1 MYIIISIFIV
11 FKHYSRP
18 SSIIKLGSKSMFNVL
33 DRITTV
39 DGHLATIKYVGK
51 LEEVWGDGEIAL
63 GVEWDDPTRG
73 KHDGS
78 HNGHRYF
85 TTDKTNSGSFLKASS
100 VKIDKER
107 RTFLEALVDRYGVTS
122 SHDFEEVKFGK
133 KAVECYGLQK
143 LDKLRSDFEKLTYV
157 SLNRYSVVSFTN
169 TSDTENILSKL
180 SNVSTLDISFNLINR
195 AKTVWD
201 IVDNLPSL
209 TELNLSGNRFHHWPD
224 DEQSHEAF
232 VPHIKL
238 RSLKMASTCLKP
250 SQLNIFFKK
259 FPLIEKLD
267 LAYNEYSDQDI
278 RDMQLPE
285 NLQFIDLT
293 SNTLSSVPEFFSGTK
308 INDINLSQNKITTLH
323 TIECPFYQVKKLFLK
338 SNLLN
343 DWSSIDVMPSMC
355 PNLQEIHLAGNPLF
369 ASMSVDE
376 MMTLLTARLSP
387 GSGLLNNNGF
397 FKINGSEVTP
407 DDIRNAELY
416 FVSKVCSGD
425 ITFDLKSHKW
435 LDLLNRY
442 RILPKIVSKSNNG
455 FFMNRLKVFLV
466 NTERGIVK
474 EREIFKTYSI
484 LRVKGI
490 ISELFGLAFLDFA
503 VYYCLKNDSGVEDTD
518 SREFLEDNL
527 ALIDSYEFTEG
538 QKLYITPKKL

>member
-1 MYIIISIFIV
+1 
-11 FKHYSRP
+11 
-18 SSIIKLGSKSMFNVL
+18 MFNVL

-78 HNGHRYF
+78 HNGRRYF
-85 TTDKTNSGSFLKASS
+85 TTDKAKSGSFLKASS

-107 RTFLEALVDRYGVTS
+107 RTFSEALVDRYGVAS
-122 SHDFEEVKFGK
+122 SHNFEEVKFGK

-157 SLNRYSVVSFTN
+157 SLSRYSVVSFTN
-169 TSDTENILSKL
+169 KPYTENILSKL

-195 AKTVWD
+195 VETVWD
-201 IVDNLPSL
+201 IADNLPSL
-209 TELNLSGNRFHHWPD
+209 TELNLSGNRLLIWPD
-224 DEQSHEAF
+224 DEKSEAF
-232 VPHIKL
+232 VPHTKL

-250 SQLNIFFKK
+250 GQLNIFFKK
-259 FPLIEKLD
+259 FPSIEKLD
-267 LAYNEYSDQDI
+267 LAYNEYSDQDM
-278 RDMQLPE
+278 RDMHLPE

-293 SNTLSSVPEFFSGTK
+293 SNILSSVPEFFSGTK
-308 INDINLSQNKITTLH
+308 INNINLSQNIINTLH
-323 TIECPFYQVKKLFLK
+323 TTECPFSQVKKLLLK

-343 DWSSIDVMPSMC
+343 DWNSIDVIPSMF

-369 ASMSVDE
+369 ASMSVEE

-387 GSGLLNNNGF
+387 GRDSLSNNGF

-416 FVSKVCSGD
+416 FVSKVRSGD
-425 ITFDLKSHKW
+425 IPFDLKSHKW

-442 RILPKIVSKSNNG
+442 HILPKTVSKSNNG

-474 EREIFKTYSI
+474 EKEIFKTYSI

-490 ISELFGLAFLDFA
+490 ISEIFNLAPLDFA
-503 VYYCLKNDSGVEDTD
+503 VYYCLENDSGVEDTG

-538 QKLYITPKKL
+538 QKLYITSKCS